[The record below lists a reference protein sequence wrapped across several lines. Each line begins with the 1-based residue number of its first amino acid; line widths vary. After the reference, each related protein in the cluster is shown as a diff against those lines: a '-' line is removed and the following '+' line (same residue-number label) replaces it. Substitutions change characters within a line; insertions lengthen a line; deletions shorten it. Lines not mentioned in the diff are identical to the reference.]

1 MVQKFGNT
9 KTTMSAVGLG
19 SHEGKYTPNS
29 SVPDVAQRYLKSQY
43 LSTIVP
49 GERLIRCVYL

>member
-9 KTTMSAVGLG
+9 KTTTSAVGLG

-29 SVPDVAQRYLKSQY
+29 SVPDLAQRLIINNYLQFLHMY
-43 LSTIVP
+43 DVVL
-49 GERLIRCVYL
+49 